1 MIEHV
6 DLILSPRWLL
16 TLEGSN
22 SPNESRAL
30 EDREVVING
39 GKIIAV
45 DTKKRISQRY
55 EAREKVHLGR
65 HVLLPGFVN
74 AHTHLPMSLLR
85 GLADDLPLMR
95 WLEDYIWPKERK
107 WVSKE
112 FVRDGARLAIAEL
125 IRGGVT
131 CFNEMYFYEK
141 EIAQV
146 AHEAG
151 IRGRVAESIL
161 DFEMPWSKDGNACIE
176 QVIELIEFVQQFP
189 LVKASIAPH
198 SPYATQRSHLE
209 KVRELSELHNV
220 PVHIHL
226 QETFDEVE
234 QFRVLHKMRPTEYL
248 SELGLITPML
258 QAVHMTQAN
267 SRDIELF
274 SRGGAHIIHC
284 PESNMKLA
292 SGSCPVHECLKAG
305 VNVALGTDGSASNND
320 LDMFGEMRSAAFMAK
335 LVDSN
340 PEYLPAHAVLNMATR
355 GGAKALGFGQE
366 IGSIEIGKAAD
377 VIAVDLDRFETLPVY
392 HPVSQLVYAA
402 CREQVTD
409 VWVNGK
415 QLLKDRVLT
424 TIDEQ
429 DLRSTIEGWRKK
441 IQ

>member
-1 MIEHV
+1 MENV
-6 DLILSPRWLL
+6 DWILSPRWLL
-16 TLEGSN
+16 ALDDMGLTCH
-22 SPNESRAL
+22 AL
-30 EDREVVING
+30 EHRSVVIDG
-39 GKIIAV
+39 GKIIAIDSKERV
-45 DTKKRISQRY
+45 DQRY
-55 EAREKVHLGR
+55 QTREKNKQVNLSQ
-65 HVLLPGFVN
+65 HVLLPGLVN

-107 WVSKE
+107 WVSQE
-112 FVRDGARLAIAEL
+112 FVRDGAMLAIAEL

-141 EIAQV
+141 EIASV
-146 AHEAG
+146 AHQVG

-161 DFEMPWSKDGNACIE
+161 DFEMPWSKNGDVCIE
-176 QVIELIEFVQQFP
+176 KVIELIEFVQPFP

-198 SPYATQRSHLE
+198 SPYATKRSHLE
-209 KVRELSELHNV
+209 KVRDLSEKYHV

-234 QFRVLHKMRPTEYL
+234 QFRVMHKMRPTEYL
-248 SELGLITPML
+248 AELGLITPML

-267 SRDIELF
+267 SRDMDLF
-274 SRGGAHIIHC
+274 KKGGAHIIHC

-292 SGSCPVHECLKAG
+292 SGSCPVHEALKAG
-305 VNVALGTDGSASNND
+305 INVALGTDGSASNND

-340 PEYLPAHAVLNMATR
+340 PEYLPATAVLKMATR

-366 IGSIEIGKAAD
+366 IGSIEVGKAAD

-392 HPVSQLVYAA
+392 HPTSQLVYAA

-409 VWVNGK
+409 VWVNGQ
-415 QLLKDRVLT
+415 QLLKNRVLT

-429 DLRSTIEGWRKK
+429 DLRSTIESWRKK
-441 IQ
+441 IK